1 MLIQLTPDQENIIRN
16 QLQTGQYENA
26 EEILETALQ
35 LLSKYQSGEADA
47 DETTEPLI
55 DSIDLRKSS
64 VSLKKIIG
72 NSNKYE
78 SYREAWSRIKQAQEN
93 QFFLEAITIQE
104 SIISDRLISFLT
116 NSKVKKPLSKNKYG
130 NWPSFGNL
138 IQHWRSESPEGVKYG
153 KSPDQI
159 DLIEAVDQWRNNRND
174 AIHAIAK
181 SDPGE
186 PTQDIDIFLQ
196 QAQEVAERGEYLAKA
211 ICSWHKGQKKLQL
224 QN

>member
-1 MLIQLTPDQENIIRN
+1 MPIQLTPDQEKIIDA
-16 QLQTGQYENA
+16 QVQTGQYESA
-26 EEILETALQ
+26 EEVLAIALQ
-35 LLSKYQSGEADA
+35 LLSEYQLGEADA
-47 DETTEPLI
+47 DETTNPPI
-55 DSIDLRKSS
+55 NSTYLRKSS
-64 VSLKKIIG
+64 GSPKEING

-116 NSKVKKPLSKNKYG
+116 NPKVKKSLSKNKYG
-130 NWPSFGNL
+130 NWPSFGEL
-138 IQHWRSESPEGVKYG
+138 IKHWRSESPEGVKYG

-186 PTQDIDIFLQ
+186 PTQDIDIFLK

-211 ICSWHKGQKKLQL
+211 VCSWHRGQKNLQL